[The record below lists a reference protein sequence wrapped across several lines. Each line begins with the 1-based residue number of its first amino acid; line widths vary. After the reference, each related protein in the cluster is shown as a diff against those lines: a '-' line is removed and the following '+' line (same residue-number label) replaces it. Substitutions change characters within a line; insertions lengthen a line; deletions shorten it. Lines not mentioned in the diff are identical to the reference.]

1 MLIRFAGPMTRRRIW
16 GPYVFSRVEGMVQE
30 VDDVS
35 AAGMLTHPGDQFEVD
50 GAEPLL
56 KLTGVDADVVGLLA
70 FEGIGSVK
78 DVAKL
83 SRTKA
88 ARLAK
93 AVEVTRTV
101 AQGWIGEAQAM
112 VESGEAEAELLELG
126 LEKRGCCG

>member
-1 MLIRFAGPMTRRRIW
+1 MLIRFAGPMTRRRLY
-16 GPYVFSRVEGMVQE
+16 GPYVFGRVDGMVQE
-30 VDDVS
+30 VDAQT

-78 DVAKL
+78 DVAEL

-88 ARLAK
+88 GRLTK
-93 AVEVTRTV
+93 AVGTPRKV
-101 AQGWIGEAQAM
+101 AQGWIAEAQAM
-112 VESGEAEAELLELG
+112 VESGEADAEIEEPG
-126 LEKRGCCG
+126 LYKGCCG